1 MIASLARTN
10 LPLHFPLLI
19 GIGLFLWLFSPTP
32 QAQSLTP
39 EQQQFLEAMD
49 YIKSGDRLQVANLKA
64 LLQDHPLY
72 PQLLYQDTLQ
82 NFDRTPDLAIRQ
94 YIERYQHLALSRSL
108 RDHWVNYLG
117 EQERWDLLIKH
128 PQDNPNLLEQCYF
141 MRAQLEYQ
149 PININSMQQFWLQ
162 QLKLPRACQ
171 PIEDQLI
178 SLGELPGWLIWQKID
193 RAMQRDQLSAAQS
206 LMPYLSPSDQRALK
220 HWIDYYRHPQKLIH
234 KLPYQASAFIN
245 RKIFLQTLERLAN
258 RQPEAAFQL
267 LSLHQKRYRIHPD
280 EQHQIQRTISLR
292 YAYRNAPEAK
302 SHLNSLHQYSGD
314 SDTLRWQAQ
323 IALRQSDWAHLLST
337 IGLMPEHE
345 QTQPKWRYWTARA
358 LDKQQAPEAAKRIY
372 QSLAQQ
378 RHYYGFLAADQLEQ
392 AYQLHHTQPA
402 SDLSIEQLHKKYPA
416 LALIHEL
423 LSIDWTVNAHREWQ
437 HLIRQADV
445 QDIQAIAQV
454 ASEWQEHNFAIR
466 ALAQAK
472 QWDQLELRFP
482 TPFNGPVMQ
491 NASKNNIDAAWIY
504 SIIRRESA
512 YQTHARS
519 SAGAVGLMQLMPG
532 TAQYVGKKL
541 GYTRQQYRNLLDAQ
555 SNIELGSAY
564 LAYLLERYNG
574 HLVMATAAYNAG
586 PKRVDHWIKG
596 HHNLEADQ
604 WVDSIPFSETR
615 KYVKAIMEYKVV
627 FETLLDQPPQKLQT
641 LMPPIY
647 SPSDHQA
654 ALD

>member
-1 MIASLARTN
+1 MIASLARTY
-10 LPLHFPLLI
+10 LILHVPLLI
-19 GIGLFLWLFSPTP
+19 GIGLFFGLFSTAP
-32 QAQSLTP
+32 QAQNLTP

-49 YIKSGDRLQVANLKA
+49 YINSGDRLQVANLKA

-72 PQLLYQDTLQ
+72 PQLLYQDTLK

-94 YIERYQHLALSRSL
+94 YFERYQHLALSHSL
-108 RDHWVNYLG
+108 RNHWINYLG

-149 PININSMQQFWLQ
+149 SISINALRQFWLQ
-162 QLKLPRACQ
+162 QLKLPTACQ
-171 PIEDQLI
+171 PIENQLI
-178 SLGELPGWLIWQKID
+178 SSGELPGWLIWQKID
-193 RAMQRDQLSAAQS
+193 LAMQRGQLSVARS
-206 LMPYLSPSDQRALK
+206 LMSYLSPTDQDALN
-220 HWIDYYRHPQKLIH
+220 HWIEYYRKPQKLIRQ
-234 KLPYQASAFIN
+234 LPNQASAFIN
-245 RKIFLQTLERLAN
+245 RKIFLQALERLAN

-267 LSLHQKRYRIHPD
+267 LSLHKERYRIHPD

-323 IALRQSDWAHLLST
+323 IALRQSDWAQLLST

-345 QTQPKWRYWTARA
+345 QNQPKWRYWTARA
-358 LDKQQAPEAAKRIY
+358 LDKQQASGAAQTIY

-378 RHYYGFLAADQLEQ
+378 RHYYGFLAADQLGLN
-392 AYQLHHTQPA
+392 YQLHQTQPA
-402 SDLSIEQLHKKYPA
+402 SELSTKQLHKKYPS
-416 LALIHEL
+416 LALIQEL
-423 LSIDWTVNAHREWQ
+423 LNIGWTVNAHREWQ

-445 QDIQAIAQV
+445 HDIQAIAQI
-454 ASEWQEHNFAIR
+454 ASEWQQHNFVIR

-482 TPFNGPVMQ
+482 TPYKGPVIQ
-491 NASKNNIDAAWIY
+491 NASKNNIEAAWIY

-512 YQTHARS
+512 YQTHAKS

-532 TAQYVGKKL
+532 TAQYMGKKI
-541 GYTRQQYRNLLDAQ
+541 GYTRQQYRNLLDAN

-586 PKRVDHWIKG
+586 PKRVDYWIKG

-627 FETLLDQPPQKLQT
+627 FETLLGQQPQKLQS
-641 LMPPIY
+641 LMRPIS
-647 SPSDHQA
+647 SPNDQQA